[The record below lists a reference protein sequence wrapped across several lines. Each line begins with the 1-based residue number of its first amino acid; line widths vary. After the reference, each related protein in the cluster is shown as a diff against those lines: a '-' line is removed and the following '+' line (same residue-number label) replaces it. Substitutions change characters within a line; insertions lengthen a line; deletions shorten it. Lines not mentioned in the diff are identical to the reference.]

1 MVYLKKRFLKS
12 DAYQKARAN
21 GKLIVTEYGTAGS
34 ADPGKGLMSK
44 LVSSLI
50 PGNNFLGLTSLST
63 DLGLFSMDVQ
73 ETYEGDHCVI
83 LDGFP
88 DKTRKFSVNWSDH
101 GFPSI
106 LLHITQSVAPYS
118 HRNLTSYS
126 KSMPFPWSLQ
136 LTENLRV
143 LSGKPSRM
151 TQWSPSYVSWT
162 SMEKSPKSAEKLTN
176 FATLSSKNTITY
188 YSVICSLLA

>member
-73 ETYEGDHCVI
+73 ETYEGDHGN
-83 LDGFP
+83 GF
-88 DKTRKFSVNWSDH
+88 
-101 GFPSI
+101 
-106 LLHITQSVAPYS
+106 
-118 HRNLTSYS
+118 RN
-126 KSMPFPWSLQ
+126 F
-136 LTENLRV
+136 
-143 LSGKPSRM
+143 
-151 TQWSPSYVSWT
+151 
-162 SMEKSPKSAEKLTN
+162 
-176 FATLSSKNTITY
+176 
-188 YSVICSLLA
+188 